1 MCGESKK
8 VFVLSLVLCK
18 FVFAHGVQILGVAFN
33 MPYSLFVVLITNE
46 DSNVVV

>member
-1 MCGESKK
+1 M
-8 VFVLSLVLCK
+8 FVLSLVLCK

-33 MPYSLFVVLITNE
+33 MALLPCFVVLITNE